1 MIKNLIF
8 DLDDTII
15 RDEKSDALVY
25 KEALRK
31 LGYDE
36 EDYWNV
42 YSAID
47 KYEDI
52 FTEEK
57 NLYDKKELIDFINK
71 VLNKNYAYELMDE
84 LLRVA
89 EYWTKNIILS
99 EDTVKRLSE
108 KYDLYVY
115 TNYFEKSQENRIE
128 KIGYSKYFKGVFG
141 ADIYGSK
148 PFKSSFEKVLKKI
161 NATPDECIM
170 IGDTKSKDILAANKI
185 GMKSILY
192 DYDGKRDKKDI
203 ELENYIVIKDMDEL
217 LDII

>member
-15 RDEKSDALVY
+15 KCEKSYALTY
-25 KEALRK
+25 KEVLRN

-36 EDYWNV
+36 EDYWNIYCV
-42 YSAID
+42 ID
-47 KYEDI
+47 KYEEI
-52 FTEEK
+52 FTEEN
-57 NLYDKKELIDFINK
+57 NLYDKKELMDFINK
-71 VLNKNYAYELMDE
+71 LLNKNYSYKLMDE
-84 LLRVA
+84 LLRVS
-89 EYWTKNIILS
+89 EYWTKDVILS

-108 KYDLYVY
+108 KYDLYIY
-115 TNYFEKSQENRIE
+115 TNYFEKSQKKIIE
-128 KIGYSKYFKGVFG
+128 KIGYSKYFKGILG

-170 IGDTKSKDILAANKI
+170 IGDTKNRDILAANKI
-185 GMKSILY
+185 GMRSILY

-203 ELENYIVIKDMDEL
+203 ELENYIIIKNMDEL
-217 LDII
+217 LDIM